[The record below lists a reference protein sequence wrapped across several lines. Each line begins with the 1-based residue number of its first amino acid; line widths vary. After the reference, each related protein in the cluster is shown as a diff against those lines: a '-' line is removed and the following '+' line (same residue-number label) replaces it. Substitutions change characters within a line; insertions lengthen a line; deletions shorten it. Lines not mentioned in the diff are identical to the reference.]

1 MRNDELTWETS
12 EQTNI
17 GLDARFLNSRLGLT
31 FDWYNKKTKDL
42 LVDVPVDPTTG
53 FGTMKKN
60 AGTVENKGIEI
71 ALDWRDKIGRDFQYN
86 VGWNMAYNHNEVTK
100 VNSNQKYNNGG
111 KDLLAQGTGYMA
123 RFEEGHPI
131 GYFWGYKTAGVIQ
144 NQEDLQSYVNT
155 LKDHDAANS
164 KQGASLKPGD
174 LKFVDVNGDGVIN
187 DDDKT
192 DLGNPLPDVTMGIN
206 LGASWKGF
214 DISITGYAALGQQ
227 VARSYRKFTD
237 GEQENYTTEVYSYWH
252 GEGTSN
258 KYPLLARMN
267 EGANW
272 QTISD
277 IYVENASYFRLQ
289 NLTIGYDFK
298 NIWKS
303 CPFQQ
308 LRLYF
313 AAQNLFTIT
322 DYKGMDPENGIA
334 LNGSEPWVTG
344 VDVGNYPQPRTYMF
358 GVNVKF

>member
-1 MRNDELTWETS
+1 M
-12 EQTNI
+12 
-17 GLDARFLNSRLGLT
+17 
-31 FDWYNKKTKDL
+31 
-42 LVDVPVDPTTG
+42 
-53 FGTMKKN
+53 
-60 AGTVENKGIEI
+60 
-71 ALDWRDKIGRDFQYN
+71 
-86 VGWNMAYNHNEVTK
+86 
-100 VNSNQKYNNGG
+100 
-111 KDLLAQGTGYMA
+111 
-123 RFEEGHPI
+123 
-131 GYFWGYKTAGVIQ
+131 
-144 NQEDLQSYVNT
+144 
-155 LKDHDAANS
+155 
-164 KQGASLKPGD
+164 
-174 LKFVDVNGDGVIN
+174 DVNGDGVIN

-267 EGANW
+267 GGPNW

-277 IYVENASYFRLQ
+277 IYVENAGYFRLQ
-289 NLTIGYDFK
+289 NLTVGYDFK

-308 LRLYF
+308 FRLYF

-322 DYKGMDPENGIA
+322 NYKGMDPENGKAI
-334 LNGSEPWVTG
+334 GDEPWVTG